1 MSSFIS
7 NFRKMRLYSFGLIGF
22 FLLINTSEVTVFRNL
37 DFYGLSSG
45 FIGQFSEMDKSLHSG
60 DPSKITTAVFGDSM
74 SIDALRSDYLAE
86 AAGRSKDSFYNFS
99 ISGGKGYDIYKT
111 YQKYQGELIH
121 LKEAIV
127 VVNEHQLNSYNMED
141 DVKFKYY
148 SGLKDR
154 IRIMNWDNYGELL
167 AGWALKS
174 YDMRT
179 IWAKMFDSYREGK
192 LKNFKPRAGGLTP
205 QAPDPTDPE
214 YMMGKT
220 KTVEIAENTAERWFE
235 GYNIKGLQSESLENL
250 LRNLH
255 DDGVRIHILQIPRT
269 QRFEDAVRSKYTAE
283 QQQYLDLINGWA
295 DKYDAEFTIMS
306 NEGLTL
312 EKHFRDTNHVTPQG
326 ARIVTARVA
335 EALLK

>member
-7 NFRKMRLYSFGLIGF
+7 NFKKLRLYSFGFIGF
-22 FLLINTSEVTVFRNL
+22 FLLIGTSEVTVFRNL

-45 FIGQFSEMDKSLHSG
+45 FIGQFSEMDKSFHSG

-86 AAGRSKDSFYNFS
+86 AAGRSKESFFNFS

-111 YQKYQGELIH
+111 YQKYKDELTG
-121 LKEAIV
+121 LQEAIV
-127 VVNEHQLNSYNMED
+127 VVNEHQINSFNMEND
-141 DVKFKYY
+141 DKFKYY

-174 YDMRT
+174 YDLRAL
-179 IWAKMFDSYREGK
+179 WAKMFDSYRQGK
-192 LKNFKPRAGGLTP
+192 LKNFKARAGGLTP
-205 QAPDPTDPE
+205 QAPDATDPN
-214 YMMGKT
+214 YIKGNT
-220 KTVEIAENTAERWFE
+220 KTVEIAEGTADRWFE
-235 GYNIKGLQSESLENL
+235 EYELDGLQTESLENL
-250 LRNLH
+250 LRDLH
-255 DDGVRIHILQIPRT
+255 DSGVRIHIVQIPRT
-269 QRFEDAVRSKYTAE
+269 QRFEDAVKSKYAAE
-283 QQQYLDLINGWA
+283 QKQYLDLVEGWA
-295 DKYDAEFTIMS
+295 VEYGADFTIMS

-335 EALLK
+335 ELLK